1 MNRNEKLDYLA
12 GFFDAEGCIG
22 IEKQRNRYQLYVTV
36 GQRVPEVLYLYKALF
51 GGNIRQRKQV
61 KEKWHRLWVWRSP
74 CGRNSQF
81 VKLMS
86 GRLKIKAPGLALAE
100 KFIKTL
106 KTTGGRNKINKTAE
120 DIARC
125 MITEEDTAEREKL
138 HQELKAHNKGKNDAD
153 DMPVGQLSAAYLAGL
168 FDGDG
173 AAMTAKIRNV
183 RSYVPRATISSSF
196 HALLYAIKE
205 EFGGSVYPNSHPGW
219 RASHWQIANKSA
231 IAFLEH
237 IRKYLNVKKNV
248 VERILALRKLQVNG
262 VMIAVHGMGGGRRF
276 KESSVAGMDSIA
288 AEIKLLNRKGPEYSI
303 NAAVLS

>member
-153 DMPVGQLSAAYLAGL
+153 DMPVGISCRAIRWRRCSNDGKNKECSLVCAESHYLIL
-168 FDGDG
+168 
-173 AAMTAKIRNV
+173 
-183 RSYVPRATISSSF
+183 VPRPALCDQRRVRWKRISKFSPRVEGF
-196 HALLYAIKE
+196 PLA
-205 EFGGSVYPNSHPGW
+205 NS
-219 RASHWQIANKSA
+219 
-231 IAFLEH
+231 
-237 IRKYLNVKKNV
+237 
-248 VERILALRKLQVNG
+248 
-262 VMIAVHGMGGGRRF
+262 
-276 KESSVAGMDSIA
+276 
-288 AEIKLLNRKGPEYSI
+288 
-303 NAAVLS
+303 